1 MQLKIRKKIILA
13 LLCFCIITGVLIA
26 GLWPFNFFQKNSV
39 SWLNEKDGVSFK
51 RYGII
56 YGKEIIDQKFF
67 KDNQITVEM
76 ALRSKDE
83 SGSSLSHI
91 ISFFNI
97 EDNFEDFII
106 SQWRTHV
113 ILLSRNGNYTDVNK
127 YRKCGFRYAL
137 PIDSTIFLTV
147 TSGKEST
154 TIYINGK
161 PANKCKGYSLIPE
174 KYIGNEQL
182 IVGNSPTGKAE
193 WTGEMYALAIY
204 NTLLSEEKVF
214 NNYEKWK
221 SNTYGE
227 SEGNQAMLYLFDER
241 TGTIVNNKI
250 SSDYQLVIPPLFKT
264 LKKEMLSL
272 PRNLLK
278 LNRSSILDI
287 LLNILGFIPIGF
299 FLAIGISETRFHS
312 KKQIYILTIFSGLI
326 ISLIIEMLQTFLP
339 SRDSSML
346 DLALNVAGTFIGVL
360 ILHIAC
366 LFTGPGNLA
375 YNRGD
380 F

>member
-1 MQLKIRKKIILA
+1 MKEKNGLSFGRFGIL
-13 LLCFCIITGVLIA
+13 
-26 GLWPFNFFQKNSV
+26 
-39 SWLNEKDGVSFK
+39 
-51 RYGII
+51 
-56 YGKEIIDQKFF
+56 YGKDIINQTFF
-67 KDNQITVEM
+67 RENQITIEM

-91 ISFFNI
+91 ISFINSK
-97 EDNFEDFII
+97 DHFEDFVI

-127 YRKCGFRYAL
+127 YRKCGLRYAL
-137 PIDSTIFLTV
+137 PLDSTIFLTV
-147 TSGKEST
+147 TSGKESAA
-154 TIYINGK
+154 IYINGK
-161 PANKCKGYSLIPE
+161 PVNKCKGYSLIPE

-193 WTGEMYALAIY
+193 WKGEMYALAIY
-204 NTLLSEEKVF
+204 NTLLSEEAVL
-214 NNYEKWK
+214 NNYEKWQ

-272 PRNLLK
+272 PRNLFK
-278 LNRSSILDI
+278 LNRSNILDM
-287 LLNILGFIPIGF
+287 LLNILGFMPLGF

-312 KKQIYILTIFSGLI
+312 KKQIYILTILCGFLM
-326 ISLIIEMLQTFLP
+326 SLIIELFQSFLP

-346 DLALNVAGTFIGVL
+346 DLALNVAGTFIGVF
-360 ILHIAC
+360 ILHIASFFEKQG
-366 LFTGPGNLA
+366 LKG
-375 YNRGD
+375 
-380 F
+380 